1 MDDLVAAVEH
11 CPHVELAGHRLGR
24 ARDAPD
30 LGERLRRPQERL
42 RGHAGEERAL
52 AADEVPLDDRDLE
65 PGLAEPPGADLARRA
80 GADHDHIE
88 GPLAHR
94 ALLSAERRGPPRR
107 RPPESG
113 EGGI

>member
-11 CPHVELAGHRLGR
+11 RPHVELAGHRLGG

-30 LGERLRRPQERL
+30 LGERLRRPEQRL
-42 RGHAGEERAL
+42 RRHAGEERAL

-65 PGLAEPPGADLARRA
+65 PGLAEPTGADLAGGA
-80 GADHDHIE
+80 GADHDHVE

-94 ALLSAERRGPPRR
+94 ALLSAGHGGPPRR